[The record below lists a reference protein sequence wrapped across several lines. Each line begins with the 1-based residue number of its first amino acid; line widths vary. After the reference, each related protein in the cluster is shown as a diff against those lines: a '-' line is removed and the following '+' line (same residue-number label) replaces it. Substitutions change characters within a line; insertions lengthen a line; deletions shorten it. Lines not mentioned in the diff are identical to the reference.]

1 MLLDALSFAALFR
14 CCCDGVPCWISP
26 CTRRRYENFAFAQPY
41 QHCMFHESLTLE
53 AVRFDYPS
61 RIAAL
66 KPLTVADLAAFVP
79 GVCSSS
85 CLSLFMIKPSV

>member
-1 MLLDALSFAALFR
+1 
-14 CCCDGVPCWISP
+14 
-26 CTRRRYENFAFAQPY
+26 
-41 QHCMFHESLTLE
+41 MFHESLTLE

>member
-1 MLLDALSFAALFR
+1 MLRRRAL
-14 CCCDGVPCWISP
+14 PNH
-26 CTRRRYENFAFAQPY
+26 TRYENFAFAQPY

-66 KPLTVADLAAFVP
+66 KPLTVVDLAAFVP
-79 GVCSSS
+79 GIYSNTMSPK
-85 CLSLFMIKPSV
+85 IKPRCFMLLLCSLRTSTCSFVTKNI